1 MEFAKINSRGEIT
14 IPKSIRESANL
25 AEGDVIAFEIE
36 GDHLLAYKVI
46 SGRDDCLAGFS
57 RGLSEW
63 NSPEDEEAWR
73 EL

>member
-1 MEFAKINSRGEIT
+1 MEVAKITSRGQTT

-36 GDHLLAYKVI
+36 GDHLLVYKVI
-46 SGRDDCLAGFS
+46 SGRDDYLVGLS
-57 RGLSEW
+57 KGLSEW
-63 NSPEDEEAWR
+63 NSPEDEKAWR

>member
-1 MEFAKINSRGEIT
+1 MEFAKINSRGEMA

-25 AEGDVIAFEIE
+25 AEGDVITFEIE
-36 GDHLLAYKVI
+36 GDHLLVYKVI
-46 SGRDDCLAGFS
+46 SGRDDGLEGFS
-57 RGLSEW
+57 KGLSEW